1 MEIDLTQLTADE
13 DAVLRRL
20 TYFERAGAVLS
31 PEMQRVQR
39 LIRSRDLRRTVR
51 PPFDFV
57 TAQPSWV
64 RGPFAE

>member
-1 MEIDLTQLTADE
+1 MEIDLTQVTADE

-20 TYFERAGAVLS
+20 TYFEKAGAVLS
-31 PEMQRVQR
+31 PELQRVRQR
-39 LIRSRDLRRTVR
+39 IRSRDQRHEVR

-64 RGPFAE
+64 RGPFG

>member
-1 MEIDLTQLTADE
+1 MEIDLTQVTADE

-31 PEMQRVQR
+31 PELERVR
-39 LIRSRDLRRTVR
+39 RTIRSRDLRTEVR

-57 TAQPSWV
+57 TAQPSWI
-64 RGPFAE
+64 RGPFS

>member
-1 MEIDLTQLTADE
+1 MDIDLTQVTAEE

-31 PEMQRVQR
+31 PELQRVR
-39 LIRSRDLRRTVR
+39 RSLRSRDQRREVR

-64 RGPFAE
+64 RGPLGG

>member
-1 MEIDLTQLTADE
+1 MEIDLTQVTADE

-20 TYFERAGAVLS
+20 SYFERSGAVLA
-31 PEMQRVQR
+31 PEMKRVQQR
-39 LIRSRDLRRTVR
+39 IRSRDLRREVR

-64 RGPFAE
+64 RGPLG